1 MKIFLVNPPFIEVYG
16 PYREAAKLGAQPQMP
31 LGLAYIAA
39 VARDLGHDVVLL
51 DADVEGLSIDK
62 VVEKVGD
69 AKPDLVGVSATTPIY
84 SNGREILEKVKEVN
98 GEITTVL
105 GGFHITAL
113 PKETMEESEAV
124 DYGIIGEGE
133 DTFKELIDVLC
144 GRKDV
149 KDTAGLA
156 YRDEK
161 GRITVN
167 KRRKP
172 IQNLE
177 SVPYPARDLLKTGRY
192 IWGIPGKGLVPVTS
206 IITTRGCPF
215 QCIFCGVDTMFP
227 GKPRYRL
234 VDDIL
239 DEIESVISLF
249 SINHFMFSDDT
260 LTLNKERV
268 LRFCRQVR
276 KRGLDFTFEGYTRAD
291 CVDKEILQELKSV
304 GLLRLSFG
312 VESGNQKILDA
323 IKKGTTLGQ
332 LKRAY
337 EWCSELGIES
347 RCSLMIGHPFETR
360 ETVEETL
367 KFVTREL
374 KVYQAYVNITTPYP
388 GSELYELAKEGYG
401 GLRLL
406 TDDWSQYRRYG
417 KAVMEMNDL
426 NSKDLVRLQ
435 KKFYLRFYLRPH
447 IIVYN
452 IRRAGFKAA
461 LVNTIGFLRSVF
473 SREKS

>member
-39 VARDLGHDVVLL
+39 VARDLGHNVVLL

-84 SNGREILEKVKEVN
+84 SNGREILEKAKEVDD
-98 GEITTVL
+98 GITTVL

-113 PKETMEESEAV
+113 PRETMEESEAV

-133 DTFKELIDVLC
+133 ETFKELIDVLV
-144 GRKDV
+144 GKKDA

-156 YRDEK
+156 YRDED
-161 GRITVN
+161 GTVKIN
-167 KRRKP
+167 HRRKP

-177 SVPYPARDLLKTGRY
+177 SIPYPARDLLKTERY
-192 IWGIPGKGLVPVTS
+192 VWSIPGKGLAPVTS

-215 QCIFCGVDTMFP
+215 QCIFCGVGTMFP
-227 GKPRYRL
+227 GKPRYRRL
-234 VDDIL
+234 CDIL
-239 DEIESVISLF
+239 DEIESVIKKF
-249 SINHFMFSDDT
+249 SITHFMFSDDT
-260 LTLNKERV
+260 LTLDKERV
-268 LRFCRQVR
+268 LKFCREV
-276 KRGLDFTFEGYTRAD
+276 KDRGLAFTFEGYTRAD
-291 CVDKEILQELKSV
+291 CVDKEILQELKSI

-347 RCSLMIGHPFETR
+347 RCSLMIGHPFETMK
-360 ETVEETL
+360 TVEETL

-426 NSKDLVRLQ
+426 KSEDLVNMQ

-447 IIVYN
+447 IIWYN

-461 LVNTIGFLRSVF
+461 LVNTLGFFRSVF